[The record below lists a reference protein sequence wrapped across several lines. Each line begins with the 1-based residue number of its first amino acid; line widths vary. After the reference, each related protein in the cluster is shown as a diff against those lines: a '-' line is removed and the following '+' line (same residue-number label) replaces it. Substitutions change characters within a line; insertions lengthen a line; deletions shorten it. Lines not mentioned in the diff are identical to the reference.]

1 MARTLLLSVRLEQY
15 AKVPLCVAAVFGDR
29 QLWVCGV
36 VFRRD
41 VRRCKRVGLHADG
54 RPAGLIVSLC
64 DHYCSLVCRPRP
76 GIADDSSLR
85 SILRLFLP
93 ASAWFAFLASRDLPR
108 IILFGIAG
116 VIIASVSAA
125 QRRTATSLR
134 RTRDELQDAL
144 NDLKTVNERLVIEN
158 RVATLGEMSA
168 SIAHEVNQPLA
179 AIVTQGEAN
188 LRWLSKPLPE
198 MEQVHVGLKQMI
210 SNARRASNVV
220 NRIRALSQK
229 NMSERAL
236 LDVNEVINE
245 VIKLVDREIG
255 NHEVSLRV
263 ELAAALPLVLGDRV
277 QLQQVIINI
286 VINGIQAVANVDNRA
301 RSLLIRSIRD
311 QADHVV
317 VSVQDSGIG
326 IDTENVNRLFEPFYT
341 TKSQGTGMGLSICRS
356 IIEAHG
362 GRIWAS
368 SNSGAGATF
377 YFALPSHREPTHDPK
392 EPSTKV

>member
-1 MARTLLLSVRLEQY
+1 MPKSLFVWPRSSAIVNYGFAVLCFAATFAVVSVLDYMLMAAPPVSLFLCSIIIVAWYADLGPALLTTALSVLSFGY
-15 AKVPLCVAAVFGDR
+15 FYLLPLG
-29 QLWVCGV
+29 
-36 VFRRD
+36 
-41 VRRCKRVGLHADG
+41 
-54 RPAGLIVSLC
+54 SL
-64 DHYCSLVCRPRP
+64 L
-76 GIADDSSLR
+76 
-85 SILRLFLP
+85 
-93 ASAWFAFLASRDLPR
+93 LASRDLPR